1 MISISCD
8 YLSCPSF
15 LGVKEH
21 EIGGRLQ
28 RGENEGSSKEGR
40 SPIEEV
46 EGKKSPNDDWKYG
59 VIAMLRTIAPE
70 TNHKAAA
77 MSDLV
82 VVYQAGFQLS
92 PYF

>member
-1 MISISCD
+1 M
-8 YLSCPSF
+8 
-15 LGVKEH
+15 
-21 EIGGRLQ
+21 
-28 RGENEGSSKEGR
+28 
-40 SPIEEV
+40 